1 MKRRRPQIAVI
12 GSARASDDLLQ
23 IADRAGEA
31 LGRLG
36 NIVSGGRGG
45 IMEAVSRGAKRSGA
59 IVVGILPGSGP
70 EEGNQHLDIVLPTGI
85 GLARNLLNVLA
96 GDVVVVIGGSAG
108 TLNEISFAWMYGK
121 NIVALAPAGG
131 WGERLAGQALDDRR
145 DDVVERAETVEDLE
159 RIVSR
164 LLRGKDENELS

>member
-1 MKRRRPQIAVI
+1 MLAE
-12 GSARASDDLLQ
+12 
-23 IADRAGEA
+23 RAGEA

-59 IVVGILPGSGP
+59 IVVGILPGDGP
-70 EEGNQHLDIVLPTGI
+70 EEGNEHLDIVLPTGI
-85 GLARNLLNVLA
+85 GFARNMLNVLA

-121 NIVALAPAGG
+121 SLVALVGAGG

-145 DDVVERAETVEDLE
+145 DDVVHQAESVEDLE
-159 RIVSR
+159 RIVSH
-164 LLRGKDENELS
+164 LLHRRAEENELS